1 MNIQKTATI
10 IQSSIKLTNKNGM
23 ELVVNPF
30 GATII
35 SLKVPNKNNQLT
47 ETILSL
53 HSEDEYYDETYL
65 KERIYLGST
74 VGRYAGRISNKS
86 FRIDD
91 EVYELHHDNYNVH
104 LHGGKNGFDRKMWA
118 VKEVL
123 ENDDHSELR
132 LSYESKHLEE
142 GYPGNLTVTATF
154 SLTNKNTVHI
164 IYTAVSDRKTH
175 VNLTNHNYYNLNEK
189 GSILEHKLRLNCDQY
204 LEVDKNL
211 IPSGNLLK
219 VNSTEY
225 DYRKLKTI
233 GENNFEGLD
242 DTFIFN
248 QNENKIILSSD
259 ASGIKME
266 VSTNQPAVVIYTP
279 LNFGHLN
286 LKNGSS
292 FSDYPG
298 ICFETQKYPD
308 TPNNINFPSTLL
320 EPGKEYK
327 NETVLTFSLL

>member
-23 ELVVNPF
+23 ELVINPF

-47 ETILSL
+47 ETILNL
-53 HSEDEYYDETYL
+53 HTEEEYYNETYL

-91 EVYELHHDNYNVH
+91 EVYELYHDNNYIH
-104 LHGGKNGFDRKMWA
+104 LHGGKNGFDRKMWN
-118 VKEVL
+118 VKEIL
-123 ENDDHSELR
+123 ENEERSELT

-142 GYPGNLTVTATF
+142 GYPGNLNCSATF
-154 SLTNKNTVHI
+154 ILTNENTVHI
-164 IYTAVSDRKTH
+164 IYSAITDRKTH
-175 VNLTNHNYYNLNEK
+175 VNLTNHNYYNLN
-189 GSILEHKLRLNCDQY
+189 GNDSILEHKLQLNCDQY

-211 IPSGNLLK
+211 IPSGKLLD
-219 VNSTEY
+219 VNKTKY

-248 QNENKIILSSD
+248 QNENKIILSS
-259 ASGIKME
+259 ATSGIQMKI
-266 VSTNQPAVVIYTP
+266 STNQPAVVIYTP
-279 LNFGHLN
+279 LNFDHLN
-286 LKNGSS
+286 LRNGSN
-292 FSDYPG
+292 FSNYPG

-308 TPNNINFPSTLL
+308 TPNNAHFPSTLL

-327 NETVLTFSLL
+327 NETTLSFSLL